1 MSPGTR
7 RYTKWTGAT
16 LQEELLTISA
26 VATTL
31 GNYSPFLKP
40 TVCLGVTSAMVYT
53 YGCGDGRIEPTRYAL
68 NGRVL
73 GDSCRQCRGCRT
85 PPAAG

>member
-31 GNYSPFLKP
+31 GNYSPFPKP
-40 TVCLGVTSAMVYT
+40 
-53 YGCGDGRIEPTRYAL
+53 AL
-68 NGRVL
+68 VQSNRE
-73 GDSCRQCRGCRT
+73 DS
-85 PPAAG
+85 PFYNKHLYY